1 MKSSPMID
9 IFRTSAAIGHH
20 DFYDRFGRLADNR
33 RPKLPAIQCAQRMR
47 FGGREAYLRPA
58 RNRQTLRPGVALKLV
73 EVHALAAEALAK
85 RKWV

>member
-1 MKSSPMID
+1 LDTTISTTAS
-9 IFRTSAAIGHH
+9 GV
-20 DFYDRFGRLADNR
+20 
-33 RPKLPAIQCAQRMR
+33 LPTAGGQSYLQYNVYNGLR